1 MACRRIVKLR
11 RGLLL
16 WPLVGPT
23 RATARRASVS
33 STEVSANRI
42 LGSNAYSHCQPVA
55 VENREAIRTTSM
67 MDDCNARALTPT
79 RKSSIAVL
87 SSRLRPNTKSRQ
99 WSQRRLLPGF
109 DLAPIQT
116 PFGQRRVSTSD
127 SPVSSRLL
135 RLARIIGQPFDV
147 ASMNFEPGFSIS
159 WMTVS
164 LTVSPCCSSS
174 YVMRE

>member
-33 STEVSANRI
+33 STEVSENRL

-55 VENREAIRTTSM
+55 VENREAIRTTSR
-67 MDDCNARALTPT
+67 MDDCDARALTPM

-87 SSRLRPNTKSRQ
+87 SSRLQIRTA
-99 WSQRRLLPGF
+99 RRNGLRRAF
-109 DLAPIQT
+109 SHLAAM
-116 PFGQRRVSTSD
+116 F
-127 SPVSSRLL
+127 
-135 RLARIIGQPFDV
+135 
-147 ASMNFEPGFSIS
+147 
-159 WMTVS
+159 
-164 LTVSPCCSSS
+164 
-174 YVMRE
+174 